1 MKYYLKDENGKPI
14 QWVNDLTIT
23 ELPDGAIEMTDEEWD
38 QRHKLTPEE
47 EAEVAARFEAAQA
60 ERIAKR
66 EAAAAKLAALGLE
79 PEDLTALM
87 FN

>member
-1 MKYYLKDENGKPI
+1 MKYYFKDENGKPI
-14 QWVNDLTIT
+14 QWVNDSTIT
-23 ELPDGAIEMTDEEWD
+23 ELPKGAVEMSDEEWD

-66 EAAAAKLAALGLE
+66 EAAKAKLAALGLE